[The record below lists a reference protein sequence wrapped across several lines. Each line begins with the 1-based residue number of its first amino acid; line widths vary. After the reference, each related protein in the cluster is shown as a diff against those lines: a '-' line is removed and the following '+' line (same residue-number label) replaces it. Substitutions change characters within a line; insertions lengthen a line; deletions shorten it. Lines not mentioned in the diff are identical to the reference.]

1 MKKELTVK
9 QKTFL
14 DSLIECEGNAKQA
27 AELAGY
33 AEGSYTSVVKSLKKE
48 ILDISEGI
56 LAQNAPKAALK
67 LVNIMDSDQPI
78 PQANIRLQAVQ
89 TLLDRVGLSKTDKLN
104 LNVEGSNGIFILPAK
119 SETIIEGEYEEAN
132 Q

>member
-14 DSLIECEGNAKQA
+14 DNLINCGGNAKEA

-56 LAQNAPKAALK
+56 LAQNAPKAAMK

-89 TLLDRVGLSKTDKLN
+89 TLLDRVGIVKTDKLN
-104 LNVEGSNGIFILPAK
+104 LNVEGNNGIFILPAK
-119 SETIIEGEYEEAN
+119 AETIIEGEYEEAN

>member
-14 DSLIECEGNAKQA
+14 ENLIECNGNAKQA
-27 AELAGY
+27 AEIAGY

-56 LAQNAPKAALK
+56 LAQNAPSSLILWIVISLYHRLVSDYK
-67 LVNIMDSDQPI
+67 LHRRS
-78 PQANIRLQAVQ
+78 
-89 TLLDRVGLSKTDKLN
+89 
-104 LNVEGSNGIFILPAK
+104 
-119 SETIIEGEYEEAN
+119 
-132 Q
+132 

>member
-1 MKKELTVK
+1 MKKELTLK

-14 DSLIECEGNAKQA
+14 DNLVDCGGNAKQA

-78 PQANIRLQAVQ
+78 PQASIRLQAAQ
-89 TLLDRVGLSKTDKLN
+89 TLLDRVGISKTDKLN

-119 SETIIEGEYEEAN
+119 QETVIEGEYEEAN
-132 Q
+132 

>member
-56 LAQNAPKAALK
+56 LAQNAPKAAMK
-67 LVNIMDSDQPI
+67 LVNIMDSDEPI

-104 LNVEGSNGIFILPAK
+104 LNVEGSNGIFICTSWITTHMANWDKP
-119 SETIIEGEYEEAN
+119 EG
-132 Q
+132 

>member
-14 DSLIECEGNAKQA
+14 DSLIECGGNAKQA
-27 AELAGY
+27 AEIAGY

-78 PQANIRLQAVQ
+78 PQASIRLQAAQ
-89 TLLDRVGLSKTDKLN
+89 TLLDRVGISKTDKLN

-119 SETIIEGEYEEAN
+119 QETVIEGEYEEAN
-132 Q
+132 

>member
-1 MKKELTVK
+1 MNKELTLK

-14 DSLIECEGNAKQA
+14 DSLIECGGNAKQA
-27 AELAGY
+27 AEPAGY

-48 ILDISEGI
+48 ILDIAEGI
-56 LAQNAPKAALK
+56 LAQNAPKAAMK

-78 PQANIRLQAVQ
+78 PQASIRLQAAQ
-89 TLLDRVGLSKTDKLN
+89 TLLDRVGISKTDKIN
-104 LNVEGSNGIFILPAK
+104 VNVEGSNGIFILPAK
-119 SETIIEGEYEEAN
+119 SETVIEGEYEEAY

>member
-1 MKKELTVK
+1 MKKELTLK

-14 DSLIECEGNAKQA
+14 DNLVKCEGNARQA
-27 AELAGY
+27 AEIAGY

-67 LVNIMDSDQPI
+67 LVNIMDSEEPI

>member
-14 DSLIECEGNAKQA
+14 NNLIECNGNAKQA
-27 AELAGY
+27 AEIAGY

-48 ILDISEGI
+48 ILDIAEGI

-78 PQANIRLQAVQ
+78 PQANIRLQAAQ
-89 TLLDRVGLSKTDKLN
+89 TLLDRVGLSKTDKIN
-104 LNVEGSNGIFILPAK
+104 VNVEGSNGIFILPAK
-119 SETIIEGEYEEAN
+119 SETVIEGEYEEAY

>member
-14 DSLIECEGNAKQA
+14 DSLIECGGNAKQA
-27 AELAGY
+27 AAIAGY

-78 PQANIRLQAVQ
+78 PQANIRLQAAQ
-89 TLLDRVGLSKTDKLN
+89 TLLDRVGISKTDKLN

-119 SETIIEGEYEEAN
+119 QETVIEGEYEEAN
-132 Q
+132 

>member
-14 DSLIECEGNAKQA
+14 DSLIECGGNAKQA
-27 AELAGY
+27 AAIAGY

-78 PQANIRLQAVQ
+78 PQASIRLQAAQ
-89 TLLDRVGLSKTDKLN
+89 TLLDRVGISKTDKLN

-119 SETIIEGEYEEAN
+119 QETVIEGEYEEAN
-132 Q
+132 